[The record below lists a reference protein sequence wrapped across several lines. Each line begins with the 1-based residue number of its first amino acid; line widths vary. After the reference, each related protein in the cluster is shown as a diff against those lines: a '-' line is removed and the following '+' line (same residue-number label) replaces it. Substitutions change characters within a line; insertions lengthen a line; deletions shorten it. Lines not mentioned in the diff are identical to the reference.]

1 MGAPSD
7 SVYPERTADTT
18 KSLATRLTPLIL
30 CAAVLLAAAG
40 PGSAA
45 VRARLYPAL
54 AAETPGTQAEVDRI
68 LAQERARVD
77 VAQEAGGITLEE
89 ILRQLESAER
99 AAGVS
104 SRQPAATP
112 VRPAARPIPAPTLL
126 QQLRAGYYSSEL
138 EAANLTIPT
147 TVDAFLQYN
156 TDYRSVKSERLE
168 YDLNNV
174 LHVGSLKSENRL
186 DATVQYTPE
195 ERLRA
200 RVREHLELQKNGRE
214 RLTNDYDL
222 DSTELTLD
230 YNFPVRLRAL
240 ARGLVENK
248 AFDRESS
255 FNFSS
260 RTQETELYLERPF
273 MKGTYSVDV
282 VNEGQ
287 SFGSD
292 PLSDFQRQTV
302 AVTARGS
309 LSRLFD
315 GEVRFIREKQDR
327 NVVGNVLDY
336 GDNTWYLT
344 LDYRVN
350 PQWLLR
356 VERDLEDKLFV
367 VPDDINFDYRR
378 TVWRPSLTWLPTD
391 ALTLILDTA
400 FEEKRH
406 FDRDPTALEQ
416 DEDFDIQTLSL
427 TGTYVRD
434 RLFLTATVSGSRHDH
449 LLADNQLQ
457 ADFVSTELSSAA
469 TYNFSST
476 KSASLTASRTR
487 DHYQAIAESNNS
499 VSTILTGDVT
509 VRF

>member
-1 MGAPSD
+1 VGGPSD
-7 SVYPERTADTT
+7 SVHPERTADTP
-18 KSLATRLTPLIL
+18 KSLQRTLALTLL
-30 CAAVLLAAAG
+30 CAGLLLTAARPGAAG
-40 PGSAA
+40 
-45 VRARLYPAL
+45 VRARLYPGL

-68 LAQERARVD
+68 LAQERARLD
-77 VAQEAGGITLEE
+77 VAREAGGVTLEE
-89 ILRQLESAER
+89 ILRELESAER

-104 SRQPAATP
+104 SQPAAP
-112 VRPAARPIPAPTLL
+112 VKPVARPLPEPTLI

-147 TVDAFLQYN
+147 TVDAFIQYN
-156 TDYRSVKSERLE
+156 TDYRSVKSDRLE

-195 ERLRA
+195 ERFRA
-200 RVREHLELQKNGRE
+200 RLREHLELQKNGSE

-315 GEVRFIREKQDR
+315 GEARFIREKQDR
-327 NVVGNVLDY
+327 NMAGNVLDY
-336 GDNTWYLT
+336 GNNTWYLT
-344 LDYRVN
+344 LDYRMN
-350 PQWLLR
+350 QRWLLR

-378 TVWRPSLTWLPTD
+378 TVWRPSLTYLPTD

-416 DEDFDIQTLSL
+416 DEDFDILTLSL
-427 TGTYVRD
+427 TATYMRN
-434 RLFLTATVSGSRHDH
+434 RLFLTATVSGAWHDH

-487 DHYQAIAESNNS
+487 DNYQSIAESNNS